1 MNAYIENIK
10 AKPANEPE
18 FVQTVEEVLP
28 SLEPVIEKHPE
39 YEKADLLN
47 RMVEPERTI
56 WKMRVEASEKYGL
69 GYNLVAVTNIT
80 GLQRVV
86 DAMMAQVFSPNLS
99 FIKNSSILLF
109 LTLLCKKRLRAFPL
123 KRFFAR
129 TKAVVIRQI
138 NLNN

>member
-86 DAMMAQVFSPNLS
+86 DAMMAQVFPQTSHLS
-99 FIKNSSILLF
+99 KILRFFFFLLF
-109 LTLLCKKRLRAFPL
+109 YAKNA
-123 KRFFAR
+123 
-129 TKAVVIRQI
+129 
-138 NLNN
+138 